1 MSEAW
6 NLKQKK
12 HLNFRDQLEIIEPN
26 QEMKQLLTHSSA
38 IVDIDHIFT
47 SNNSGSGFH
56 ATFMDQLERPIA
68 KLYAQ
73 GFKWLWL
80 HWGHNSEKQQ

>member
-47 SNNSGSGFH
+47 SAARLPQNSNLGHRRGPRYGC
-56 ATFMDQLERPIA
+56 APQPVP
-68 KLYAQ
+68 AQ
-73 GFKWLWL
+73 PAQPRHLG
-80 HWGHNSEKQQ
+80 